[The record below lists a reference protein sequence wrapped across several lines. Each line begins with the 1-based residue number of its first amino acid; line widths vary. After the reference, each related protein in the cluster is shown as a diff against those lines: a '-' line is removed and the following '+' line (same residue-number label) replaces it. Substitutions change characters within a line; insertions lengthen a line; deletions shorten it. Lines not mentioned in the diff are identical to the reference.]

1 MIAKAKS
8 EKNCKTKK
16 SKDNTS
22 KKQNKDS
29 ISDKEQLKEVI
40 TKLLSE
46 VKDSKK
52 PTLED
57 KLKSK
62 DQEEI
67 KLVTEELIAIDDL
80 ELEHEILEAQNFYS
94 TGPSLEYADD
104 PFYLENPWNK
114 NLFDYEKASEN
125 SDGYVNN
132 SETMTDKEAE
142 AAVEQMAKEGATG
155 VMEFENLN
163 MRDRERFKN
172 WQQDG
177 GNKVLMFLYDGLSI
191 IRSSNTDYGKTL

>member
-1 MIAKAKS
+1 MKAKAKKQ
-8 EKNCKTKK
+8 EKKK
-16 SKDNTS
+16 EAKDKAS
-22 KKQNKDS
+22 KKQT
-29 ISDKEQLKEVI
+29 SDKEQLKDAIKQALAGVKG
-40 TKLLSE
+40 KLTLE
-46 VKDSKK
+46 DKVKDSKK
-52 PTLED
+52 TLE
-57 KLKSK
+57 SEI
-62 DQEEI
+62 DQEFASI
-67 KLVTEELIAIDDL
+67 NDL
-80 ELEHEILEAQNFYS
+80 EHEHEILEAQNFYS
-94 TGPSLEYADD
+94 HGTSLEYADD

-114 NLFDYEKASEN
+114 NLFDYEKASE
-125 SDGYVNN
+125 DTEAYVNN

-177 GNKVLMFLYDGLSI
+177 SNKVLMFLYDGLSI